1 MVNPTYK
8 GKFNFSYSALNRN
21 QGLKK
26 SSHNG
31 NRIHSR
37 IRNFNTK
44 NNGMGGCKPPSN
56 CVSWDAAICFCWMT
70 GNDN

>member
-1 MVNPTYK
+1 MVNPTYT
-8 GKFNFSYSALNRN
+8 GKFNFSYSSLNRN
-21 QGLKK
+21 SGIKK

-37 IRNFNTK
+37 IRNFNTR

-56 CVSWDAAICFCWMT
+56 CVTWESSICWCLAY
-70 GNDN
+70 GG